1 MADEA
6 MGQVALVTGASRG
19 IGKALAER
27 LVAEGWLVAVLAR
40 SADALAA
47 IADEHPG
54 QVLPLVVDVTR
65 ADELAT
71 AGEALRERWGAPDL
85 VVANAGVLGAVGPTW
100 QIAPDDW
107 WSELEVNV
115 RGVLNTVAATVPA
128 MVERGSGR
136 IVLMSSGMGRLP
148 SPWMSA
154 YGASKAAV
162 THLAG
167 SLAQELAGTGVT
179 CFAISPG
186 MVATEMTQW
195 PERLMEH
202 RPALRNLPPETFLP
216 ASVGAD
222 LVLAL
227 AGGGYDALTGRFIH
241 ARDDLDTLLA
251 EAGASF

>member
-1 MADEA
+1 M
-6 MGQVALVTGASRG
+6 
-19 IGKALAER
+19 
-27 LVAEGWLVAVLAR
+27 
-40 SADALAA
+40 
-47 IADEHPG
+47 
-54 QVLPLVVDVTR
+54 TR
-65 ADELAT
+65 ADELAA

-100 QIAPDDW
+100 QIAPDEW

-136 IVLMSSGMGRLP
+136 IVLMSLGDGP
-148 SPWMSA
+148 
-154 YGASKAAV
+154 AAV
-162 THLAG
+162 PLDVRLRGEQGGGDAPGGLARRRSWLG
-167 SLAQELAGTGVT
+167 PGVT